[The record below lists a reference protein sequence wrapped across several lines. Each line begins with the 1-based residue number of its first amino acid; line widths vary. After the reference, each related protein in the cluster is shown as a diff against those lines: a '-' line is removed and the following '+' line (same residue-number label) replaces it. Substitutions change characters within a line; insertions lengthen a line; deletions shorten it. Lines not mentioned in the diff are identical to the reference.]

1 MEQSYGGESEMIESV
16 SVLKAQVLLLFTEPV
31 HQMVLSLLKTKDGS
45 KKKGFAVSFN
55 TSITMDSAFK
65 LPQFQ
70 NEYGQGNSGQF
81 AFVNGLGGGT
91 NDNISY

>member
-1 MEQSYGGESEMIESV
+1 
-16 SVLKAQVLLLFTEPV
+16 
-31 HQMVLSLLKTKDGS
+31 MVLSLLKLKMVAR
-45 KKKGFAVSFN
+45 KNFAVSFN

-91 NDNISY
+91 NDNISYSWGPRLNQGNTCTTICSPVQH